1 MSVSDACESVAL
13 RVEAQKREKSMP
25 AIAAGDRNLNGCSI
39 RSSGLHRYDP
49 CACVRRIDRSDRT
62 RRDAKVFALRYRRE
76 NVYFRGG
83 IRTFPRARNMFH
95 GKIANLF
102 SKKKRRKKRSTIRS
116 FQSFERTKSV
126 KRVIPRFL
134 LLGVDPIFQRFVC
147 RVRSHRRDNRPLS
160 PDIRRIIFF
169 LFFFIYIL
177 KNGSAFNSV
186 RRFDDFSSFSAIIY
200 PRCFFPPPSS
210 PLSFLSFI
218 PPTVVLAPINFFVYL
233 VFFPSPPLS
242 FPLLFLHTSRIM
254 RE

>member
-13 RVEAQKREKSMP
+13 RVEAQKREKSML

-102 SKKKRRKKRSTIRS
+102 SK
-116 FQSFERTKSV
+116 
-126 KRVIPRFL
+126 
-134 LLGVDPIFQRFVC
+134 
-147 RVRSHRRDNRPLS
+147 
-160 PDIRRIIFF
+160 
-169 LFFFIYIL
+169 
-177 KNGSAFNSV
+177 NGSAFNSV

>member
-13 RVEAQKREKSMP
+13 RVEAQKREKSML

-102 SKKKRRKKRSTIRS
+102 SKKKRRKKKSTIRS

-169 LFFFIYIL
+169 LFFLYIYWKTDPRLI
-177 KNGSAFNSV
+177 
-186 RRFDDFSSFSAIIY
+186 RFDDSTIFLRFPRLFIRDVSFPLPPPLSLFSRLFHQRLYLHRSIFLY
-200 PRCFFPPPSS
+200 TLYFFPPLPSLS
-210 PLSFLSFI
+210 PFYFYI
-218 PPTVVLAPINFFVYL
+218 P
-233 VFFPSPPLS
+233 
-242 FPLLFLHTSRIM
+242 RG
-254 RE
+254 